1 MTTPSEQWI
10 VSALREA
17 TDRMPLP
24 PESRWIRERR
34 STPSVSMILLV
45 GVAAI
50 LIIAVGMTMGALRV
64 EPRLV
69 PAATGVGPGR
79 FAEAE
84 DREWRITRFAVA
96 SDLVV
101 LRPTWVPAEYRGS
114 VECPSPW
121 ALIGTGANNSRTN
134 TSDYYVQYRGR
145 LLPDGRSCAV
155 LELYGY
161 LGTPEEPKPV
171 DGLVETTFDARGTT
185 VHLRSGVPRTDLVPP
200 PQLPEF
206 VRELWWRESGAFY
219 SVISYDPDLELV
231 DLIRVV
237 NSLEPMRSER

>member
-34 STPSVSMILLV
+34 STPSMSTILLV
-45 GVAAI
+45 GVAAM
-50 LIIAVGMTMGALRV
+50 LIIAVGTTIGALRV

-69 PAATGVGPGR
+69 PAAAGVRPST
-79 FAEAE
+79 FAETE
-84 DREWRITRFAVA
+84 DREWRITRYAVT

-114 VECPSPW
+114 AECPSPW
-121 ALIGTGANNSRTN
+121 ALIGSGATPSRTDF
-134 TSDYYVQYRGR
+134 SSYYVHYRSR
-145 LLPDGRSCAV
+145 LLPDGRSCAAF
-155 LELYGY
+155 ELYGY
-161 LGTPEEPKPV
+161 LGTSDDPKPV
-171 DGLVETTFDARGTT
+171 DGLVETTVDARGTT
-185 VHLRSGVPRTDLVPP
+185 VHVRSGVPRMNLTPP
-200 PQLPEF
+200 SAVPEF
-206 VRELWWRESGAFY
+206 VQELWWRESGAFY
-219 SVISYDPDLELV
+219 ALISFNPDLELV

-237 NSLEPMRSER
+237 NSLEPVRSER